1 MKETNDQ
8 LEAKADEL
16 ARKFVKHLEDHYRG
30 IDSERATIPAAMKR
44 ELEVDLADMYYEDL
58 SLGMHFH
65 KYVKGLEPKSLFP
78 GLKNK
83 INLYLKSFGYEVIK

>member
-58 SLGMHFH
+58 IVGRELHEIYAFRESCP
-65 KYVKGLEPKSLFP
+65 V
-78 GLKNK
+78 KNK